1 MRRLTENI
9 AVRTVILTL
18 MIVTA
23 LGYTTVIHYCTMSQ
37 SSECCCAA
45 EHQNHRTPSS
55 TGPSFEGQSES
66 CDLHI
71 VAGGL
76 TPVALNTSSD
86 VQVNAPVPETGLLDY
101 AVLVTATTST
111 IPSYAHADDIAP
123 PKVDIYVRDGALL
136 I

>member
-1 MRRLTENI
+1 MRRLIENI
-9 AVRTVILTL
+9 AVRTVILAL
-18 MIVTA
+18 IIVSS

-37 SSECCCAA
+37 SFECCCAA
-45 EHQNHRTPSS
+45 GQKNPPASSS
-55 TGPSFEGQSES
+55 TGASLGGRSEP
-66 CDLHI
+66 CDVQI

-76 TPVALNTSSD
+76 TPVAMNTYSD
-86 VQVNAPVPETGLLDY
+86 VQVKAPVPETGLLDY

>member
-1 MRRLTENI
+1 MRRLTENT

-18 MIVTA
+18 MIVSA

-37 SSECCCAA
+37 SSECCCTA
-45 EHQNHRTPSS
+45 EHQNYPASPS
-55 TGPSFEGQSES
+55 TGASFEGQSES
-66 CDLHI
+66 CNLQI

-123 PKVDIYVRDGALL
+123 QKVDIYVRDGALL